1 MRKELLVSHVGT
13 MNADAISIVV
23 DVDAVGT
30 STSSISNVA
39 NSNDN
44 KTS

>member
-1 MRKELLVSHVGT
+1 MRKVLLVSHVGT

-23 DVDAVGT
+23 DDVVGT
-30 STSSISNVA
+30 SSSIISNVA

-44 KTS
+44 KSS